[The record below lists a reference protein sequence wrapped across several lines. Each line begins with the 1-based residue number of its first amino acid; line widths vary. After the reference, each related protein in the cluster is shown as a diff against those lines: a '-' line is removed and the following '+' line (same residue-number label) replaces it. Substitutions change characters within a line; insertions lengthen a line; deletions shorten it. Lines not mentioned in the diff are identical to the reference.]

1 MTIKAPRGTND
12 ILPPASFKWNYI
24 EERAHEICRRYNYQ
38 EIRTPIFEHTE
49 LFARGIG
56 EATDIVQKEM
66 YTFTDKGDRSITL
79 RPEGTAPVVRAFLEH
94 KLYGKALPKKFFY
107 FGPMFRYERP
117 QAGRYRQFHQFGVEV
132 IGSDAPDV
140 DVEIIML
147 GIDFIEEF
155 GFKDYYVEINSIG
168 CSECR
173 PPYLEE
179 LKAYLSGKEDLCENC
194 QERLKTNPLRVLD
207 CKSPVCQ
214 EIVSEAPVITEH
226 LCPVCQEN
234 FNQVKEGLK
243 KLNLDFRKVPTL
255 VRGLDYYTNTVFEV
269 KSDELGAQ
277 DAIFSGGRYN
287 GLLEEIGDR
296 DIPATGFALG
306 LERLE
311 ILLEEEAREF
321 GDDLQVYI
329 TTIGEEA
336 EAESLDILHRLRKAG
351 YSADR
356 DYGGRSVG
364 SQMKDADRKNSRY
377 CLIIGSEELKAGEA
391 TLRDMKS
398 GEEEAV
404 PLDGILEY
412 MSKVF
417 EPGL

>member
-24 EERAHEICRRYNYQ
+24 EERAREICQRYNYQ

-66 YTFTDKGDRSITL
+66 YTFTDKGGRSITL

-94 KLYGKALPKKFFY
+94 KLYGEALPKKFFY

-155 GFKDYYVEINSIG
+155 GFQDYYVEINSIG
-168 CSECR
+168 CPECR
-173 PPYLEE
+173 PPYLEK
-179 LKAYLSGKEDLCENC
+179 LKEYLSGKEDLCENC

-214 EIVSEAPVITEH
+214 EIVSEAPTITEH
-226 LCPVCQEN
+226 LCPACQEN
-234 FNQVKEGLK
+234 FSQVKQGLE
-243 KLNLDFRKVPTL
+243 KLNLDFREVPTL

-311 ILLEEEAREF
+311 ILIEEEAREF
-321 GDDLQVYI
+321 SDDLDIYI

-336 EAESLDILHRLRKAG
+336 ERESLKILHRLRQAG

-364 SQMKDADRKNSRY
+364 SQMKDADRKNSRH
-377 CLIIGSEELKAGEA
+377 CLIIGSEELKAGEV

-404 PLDGILEY
+404 PLDGILEHL
-412 MSKVF
+412 SGIFKNS
-417 EPGL
+417 

>member
-24 EERAHEICRRYNYQ
+24 EKHAHEICRRYNYQ

-66 YTFTDKGDRSITL
+66 YTFTDKSDRSITL
-79 RPEGTAPVVRAFLEH
+79 RPEGTAPVARAFLEH

-140 DVEIIML
+140 DVEIITL

-155 GFKDYYVEINSIG
+155 GFEDYYVEINSIG
-168 CSECR
+168 CPECR
-173 PPYLEE
+173 PSYLEE
-179 LKAYLSGKEDLCENC
+179 LKTYLAGKEELCENC

-214 EIVSEAPVITEH
+214 EIVSEAPVITDY
-226 LCPVCQEN
+226 LCPDCQEN
-234 FNQVKEGLK
+234 FSQVKQGLE
-243 KLNLDFRKVPTL
+243 KLKLDFKEVPTL

-311 ILLEEEAREF
+311 ILLEEAAREF

-336 EAESLDILHRLRKAG
+336 EAESLDILHRLRQAG

-377 CLIIGSEELKAGEA
+377 CLIIGSEELKAGEVN
-391 TLRDMKS
+391 LRDMKS
-398 GEEEAV
+398 GEEESV
-404 PLDGILEY
+404 PLDGILEQ

-417 EPGL
+417 EPEP